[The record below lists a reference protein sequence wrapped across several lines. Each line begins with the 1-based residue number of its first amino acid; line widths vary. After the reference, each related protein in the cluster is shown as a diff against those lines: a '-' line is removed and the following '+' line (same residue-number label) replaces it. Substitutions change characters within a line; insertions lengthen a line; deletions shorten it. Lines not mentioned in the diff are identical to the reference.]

1 VAYRVSRRAFLAGL
15 GGAFGLQI
23 LLRNLEAAAEGAQS
37 PARLLNMF
45 WANGTMRQRFLP
57 AGGRTDFQISPILEP
72 FETAGLREEL
82 IILYGLS
89 LAMLRA
95 PSGGS
100 NESGTVFACTGA
112 DSEGT
117 RDNGGE
123 ADDTVA
129 GGPSFD
135 QIFLKRSALLGGPT
149 KGFINTTCDERM
161 WSNETSTRCLSYGYE
176 RRMINAASGGT
187 ITENV
192 PLLPI
197 LKPADAFIRLFS
209 GFVPG
214 GMGLGEFEKT
224 QRRRKSILDSALR
237 ELARLRTLAP
247 SSQREKIDMHEEA
260 IRKLEAQIAATAS
273 TPGACELPSAPDP
286 GLTGKS
292 GTQSWA
298 WDKVDQSDQGW
309 LEQVGQTH
317 LALIRTAFQCDLIR
331 VATFMWSPAHDS
343 LAFEGMY
350 PSDPS
355 GAYPHSATLMRSVSS
370 AFWSGSPPTQD
381 ADVYE
386 FGCNVQT
393 WFNQQTA
400 KALVEFKNSQ
410 DTFGGSLLDHTVV
423 PFITEEADPS
433 DSRAPMPALIVGG
446 RKLGMLGGQFVNVAP
461 SVHHNS
467 MWLTVA
473 QAFFPDEDPAQVLAD
488 EVFMKP
494 ANASPI
500 EGLWQRPV

>member
-1 VAYRVSRRAFLAGL
+1 
-15 GGAFGLQI
+15 
-23 LLRNLEAAAEGAQS
+23 
-37 PARLLNMF
+37 
-45 WANGTMRQRFLP
+45 
-57 AGGRTDFQISPILEP
+57 
-72 FETAGLREEL
+72 
-82 IILYGLS
+82 
-89 LAMLRA
+89 
-95 PSGGS
+95 
-100 NESGTVFACTGA
+100 
-112 DSEGT
+112 
-117 RDNGGE
+117 
-123 ADDTVA
+123 
-129 GGPSFD
+129 
-135 QIFLKRSALLGGPT
+135 
-149 KGFINTTCDERM
+149 
-161 WSNETSTRCLSYGYE
+161 
-176 RRMINAASGGT
+176 
-187 ITENV
+187 
-192 PLLPI
+192 
-197 LKPADAFIRLFS
+197 
-209 GFVPG
+209 
-214 GMGLGEFEKT
+214 
-224 QRRRKSILDSALR
+224 
-237 ELARLRTLAP
+237 
-247 SSQREKIDMHEEA
+247 
-260 IRKLEAQIAATAS
+260 
-273 TPGACELPSAPDP
+273 
-286 GLTGKS
+286 
-292 GTQSWA
+292 
-298 WDKVDQSDQGW
+298 
-309 LEQVGQTH
+309 
-317 LALIRTAFQCDLIR
+317 

-393 WFNQQTA
+393 WFNRQTA

-410 DTFGGSLLDHTVV
+410 DAFGGSLLDHTVV